1 MQRARVS
8 VVARKFMYR
17 GFDLEQLKVMSVED
31 YVKIIPSHQRRT
43 LRRMSSQ
50 VKKFIKHFRDNVKKG
65 KVTKTHFRNMP
76 VLPEMVGQTIKVH
89 AGNAFLDVAIA
100 PEMLGHR
107 LGEFAITTKL
117 VKHSGPGVGAT
128 RGSKAVELK

>member
-1 MQRARVS
+1 M
-8 VVARKFMYR
+8 ARKVMYR
-17 GFDLEQLKVMSVED
+17 GLEAEALKSISVED
-31 YVKIIPSHQRRT
+31 YIKIAPSHQRRT
-43 LRRMSSQ
+43 LRRMGTQ

-65 KVTKTHFRNMP
+65 RATKTHFRNMP
-76 VLPEMVGQTIKVH
+76 ILPEMIGHSIKVH
-89 AGNAFLDVAIA
+89 AGNVYADVTVT